1 MGSDSLALPPKL
13 WLEVLQTEL
22 TPMTAHF
29 AHKLASAKREANLH
43 APALRASLKLLSKAL
58 LHYLPAL
65 ASEPGFPEMWAGL
78 LQLLQV
84 RTLVSRLT
92 EFQCAEGPRLE
103 PLCPLHGQRRW
114 RYLCLIVYSA

>member
-1 MGSDSLALPPKL
+1 MGTNLKTELSQQQKQAATVLLARRVVMGSDSLALLPKL

-43 APALRASLKLLSKAL
+43 GPALRASLKLLSKAL
-58 LHYLPAL
+58 LHYLSTL

-84 RTLVSRLT
+84 SLPGLLT
-92 EFQCAEGPRLE
+92 ERLSM
-103 PLCPLHGQRRW
+103 R
-114 RYLCLIVYSA
+114 